1 MSVRRIKNLYY
12 ITHINNIPSIL
23 RRGVLSHERV
33 EVEQVQPTRI
43 YDEQIIS
50 SRQKKTTPDGKSLWN
65 FANFYFKPRNPML
78 YRVICEKP
86 MEEIAV
92 LALRAD
98 ILKQPGVFVTNGNA
112 ASMLTQ
118 IFPASQLNEVIAQI
132 AKVIDQEWWKEEDGT
147 KRKIMA
153 EVLVPDEVQPEYIDS
168 IYVASHQSAD
178 KVKQMIGQSALPI
191 IPQPDMFFQPQRRIK
206 LTERLS
212 VVGGDLFFSRLQTL
226 TVSVNVVGIMGKG
239 LASRAKYQ
247 FPDVYV
253 YYQDL
258 CRNKTIQMGKPYL
271 YKRESSLD
279 YQLADEPSTL
289 TNANLETWFL
299 LFPTKSHWREKADIN
314 GIKKGLQWLQEN
326 YKNEGIKSLAIP
338 ALGCGLGWLKWE
350 EVGPIICQSL
360 SLLEI
365 PVQVY
370 LPAEKEIDKSF
381 LSPDFL
387 LGRSNQ

>member
-1 MSVRRIKNLYY
+1 MKESRRFKNLYY

-23 RRGVLSHERV
+23 ERGVLSHAHV
-33 EVEQVQPTRI
+33 EAEHVQYTRI

-50 SRQKKTTPDGKSLWN
+50 SRQKKTTPDHKSLWN
-65 FANFYFKPRNPML
+65 FANFYFNPRNPML
-78 YRVICEKP
+78 YRVICEKSI
-86 MEEIAV
+86 EDIAV
-92 LALRAD
+92 LALRTD
-98 ILKQPGVFVTNGNA
+98 ILNHPDVFVTDGNA
-112 ASMLTQ
+112 ASGPTKF
-118 IFPASQLNEVIAQI
+118 FPASQQREVLLQI
-132 AKVIDQEWWKEEDGT
+132 DKEINQEWWTEENGS

-153 EVLVPDEVQPEYIDS
+153 EVLVPDMVSPEYIDS
-168 IYVASHQSAD
+168 IYVANHQIAE
-178 KVKQMIGQSALPI
+178 KLKQMIIHSTPFI
-191 IPQPDMFFQPQRRIK
+191 IPQPDMFFQPQKPIK

-212 VVGGDLFFSRLQTL
+212 VVAGDLFFSRLQTL
-226 TVSVNVVGIMGKG
+226 TVSVNIVGVMGKG

-258 CRNKTIQMGKPYL
+258 CRQKVLQMGKPFL
-271 YKRESSLD
+271 YKRETSLD

-289 TNANLETWFL
+289 KNANLETWFL

-326 YKNEGIKSLAIP
+326 YKNEGIKQLAVP

-350 EVGPIICQSL
+350 EVGPLMCQSL
-360 SLLEI
+360 SLLQI

-370 LPAEKEIDKSF
+370 LPAEKAIEERF

-387 LGRSNQ
+387 LGK